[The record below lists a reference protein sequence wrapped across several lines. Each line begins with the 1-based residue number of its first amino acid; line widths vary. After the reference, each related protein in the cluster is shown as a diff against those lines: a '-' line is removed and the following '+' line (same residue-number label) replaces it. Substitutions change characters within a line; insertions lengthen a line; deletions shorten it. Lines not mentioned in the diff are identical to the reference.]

1 MLSIEPSIA
10 LCVLSRSLSFNRS
23 SLIIF
28 IIISSEDSLNFS
40 LMVVVVVF
48 NLSPLC
54 IEKYFLSWHFLSW
67 CLQNLN
73 PFLLVNVP
81 GYVLES
87 NSVTAVFLC
96 CVIYAFP
103 KALSLS
109 REREKASSSH
119 SQSSCEC
126 GGCESYCCSR
136 WRYPLLKKMYLRLC
150 GFLTA
155 IICFLISCEKMQPQQ
170 ILVSRYQITSSGH
183 SKEPSTSSTTSC

>member
-1 MLSIEPSIA
+1 MKINPLVKTSRNILILYQFQYNYTTDALSTKPSIA
-10 LCVLSRSLSFNRS
+10 FCVLSRSLSFNRS

-54 IEKYFLSWHFLSW
+54 IEKYFLSWHLLSW
-67 CLQNLN
+67 CLQNVN
-73 PFLLVNVP
+73 PFLLVYVP

-103 KALSLS
+103 KALPPSLA
-109 REREKASSSH
+109 RAREKAFSSH

-126 GGCESYCCSR
+126 GGCESYCWLR
-136 WRYPLLKKMYLRLC
+136 GEIVLLWKN
-150 GFLTA
+150 
-155 IICFLISCEKMQPQQ
+155 
-170 ILVSRYQITSSGH
+170 VSALMWFPNCY
-183 SKEPSTSSTTSC
+183 